1 MTTRSL
7 LSGLVGLF
15 ACLFASLAPAALQ
28 CTQVFPGGIQSH
40 SPTGFIQMG
49 YKSRVYGSGPTL
61 NAPAVTHTHSW
72 EDQVGLCDGVKC
84 TATGQHAASS
94 APTFQ
99 TGSLVPGTFRT
110 GNAVDG
116 PLTTESG
123 KELSKTAGD
132 YGAVTVAQESTLR
145 FTSIGGTYLMRGV
158 TTRYKSVLEFAPGE
172 YWIDGSFTN
181 AEQTVIRPQVGSA
194 GVVRLY
200 VRGSFKSGYMRFE
213 GFSAGQIE
221 LYVQGDVQVGENFR
235 FPGPIHATGKVEF
248 GTHAKVEGGVF
259 ARQFAKG
266 NSATIT
272 YPEGTEDRYMGILRP
287 DYNATFELGTGS
299 YWIDGD
305 LDASVASRIRKLPG
319 AGTVRLF
326 VRGDIQL
333 AYAAQFEGFA
343 PGELLMYATGD
354 ITLNSQ
360 KDIPAFVYAT
370 GDVRINFSGGA
381 RYRGGITGRSVY
393 IGQES
398 IVEYLDPVDLG
409 DLCDNSGGH
418 VVDHYRLSFSTPQF
432 SCEPIP
438 VLIRA
443 CADANCSRTVSVTK
457 TLTLTPANRWL
468 GNGTVTFAN
477 TDTATAYLKRIP
489 GTPRLGVVGESYRCN
504 SGDCGLEIQE
514 SGFAIRVPALIAGQ
528 EVAAEVQAMR
538 LDESSGACVADGSF
552 ASSERTVALWS
563 AYSAPDSGS
572 RAVWIAGGSIG
583 THAGDA
589 SLRTLRFDAQARSG
603 FPIRYD
609 DAGALD
615 LHVRYLGSGAEDGLD
630 MKGSTTVVSRPYGFC
645 IETGASLSGCSD
657 ADCPLFAPAGNTVR
671 AGEPFDLRITP
682 VALPADGN
690 LCAAQPTPNFTGP
703 LELRALVQELDD
715 GVDGPLEIDRYAHPL
730 GGRHELQQKLH
741 EVGIFSIEVHSTG
754 YLGGS
759 DFMSQSAPF
768 GRFAPAYLQAR
779 LNTPELKAGCVSAT
793 GSFSYQDQPIEYAVT
808 PELTITGKSS
818 NGAVTRNYDRG
829 AFWKLGDTLAPT
841 LGFAPGQVQDAS
853 RLSGSGDFKV
863 IPDATSGDGEKA
875 YLLTAGHMV
884 YQRAGTGPA
893 ASDVPFS
900 PNLLMM
906 IAAGQ
911 LSDSDGTRHGAGS
924 GADFVSEPFGFQT
937 PGGEIRLGRIRVGS
951 AHGPEH
957 APLDLPYQ
965 VETWQSGNAF
975 VPDGSDAC
983 AVITGV
989 QLGPYTGQ
997 LEGKT
1002 QAQVSALAQGRGVIR
1017 LTAPGP
1023 GGEGSVVVTPQ
1034 VPDWLTYDWKGD
1046 GFENPS
1052 GLATFGIYKGNEK
1065 IIFRREVIGR

>member
-1 MTTRSL
+1 VTTRSL
-7 LSGLVGLF
+7 LPGLVGLF
-15 ACLFASLAPAALQ
+15 ACLFASLAQAALQ

-61 NAPAVTHTHSW
+61 NAPTVTHTHSW
-72 EDQVGLCDGVKC
+72 GDQVGLCDGVKC
-84 TATGQHAASS
+84 TATGKHAASS
-94 APTFQ
+94 APAFQ
-99 TGSLVPGTFRT
+99 TGSLMPGIFRT

-116 PLTTESG
+116 PLATESG
-123 KELSKTAGD
+123 KELSKIAGD

-158 TTRYKSVLEFAPGE
+158 TTRYKSALEFAPGE
-172 YWIDGSFTN
+172 YWVDGSFTN

-259 ARQFAKG
+259 ARQFAKA

-272 YPEGTEDRYMGILRP
+272 YPAGTEDRYMGTLRP

-343 PGELLMYATGD
+343 PGELLMYASGD

-645 IETGASLSGCSD
+645 IETGASLSGCSG
-657 ADCPLFAPAGNTVR
+657 ANCPLFAPAGNTVR
-671 AGEPFDLRITP
+671 AGDPFDLRITP

-703 LELRALVQELDD
+703 LELRAPVQELDD

-759 DFMSQSAPF
+759 DFMSRSAPL

-779 LNTPELKAGCVSAT
+779 LNTPELEAGCVSAT
-793 GSFSYQDQPIEYAVT
+793 GSFSYQEQPIEYAVA
-808 PELTITGKSS
+808 PELTITGKSR
-818 NGAVTRNYDRG
+818 NGAVTRNYDSG
-829 AFWKLGDTLAPT
+829 AFWKLGDDILTPS
-841 LGFAPGQVQDAS
+841 LGFASGAQDAS
-853 RLSGSGDFKV
+853 RLSGPGVFKQV
-863 IPDATSGDGEKA
+863 EPDASGDGEKT
-875 YLLTAGHMV
+875 YLFTADHMV
-884 YQRAGTGPA
+884 YQRAGTGPV
-893 ASDVPFS
+893 ASDAPFT
-900 PNLLMM
+900 PNLVLR

-911 LSDSDGTRHGAGS
+911 LRDSDGICHSVDGCV
-924 GADFVSEPFGFQT
+924 DFVSESFGFKA

-957 APLDLPYQ
+957 EPLDLPYQ
-965 VETWQSGNAF
+965 VETWQAGSVF
-975 VPDGSDAC
+975 KPDNSDSCSVVSSVA
-983 AVITGV
+983 
-989 QLGPYTGQ
+989 LGPYTGK
-997 LEGKT
+997 LEDKT
-1002 QAQVSALAQGRGVIR
+1002 LAQVSALVLGSGMIR
-1017 LTAPGP
+1017 LTAPGRD
-1023 GGEGSVVVTPQ
+1023 GEGSVVVTPQ
-1034 VPDWLTYDWKGD
+1034 VPDWLTFDWKGD

-1052 GLATFGIYKGNEK
+1052 GLATFGIYEGHDKV
-1065 IIFRREVIGR
+1065 IFRREVIGR